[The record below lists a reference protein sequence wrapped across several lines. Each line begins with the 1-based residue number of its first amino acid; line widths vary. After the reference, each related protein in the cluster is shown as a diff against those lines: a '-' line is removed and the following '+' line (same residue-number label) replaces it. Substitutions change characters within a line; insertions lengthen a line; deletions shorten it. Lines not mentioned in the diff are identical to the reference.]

1 MRERFKRWQP
11 QPGSHRR
18 WVIGAIA
25 TPVLMGI
32 GWSLWQLT
40 EQQLPND
47 RARPAHHDRAT
58 LTPLDHA
65 IPLSNL
71 GAIAVVLGGLSLLFK
86 SRIVDQDTAIVDL
99 HGADFSGVD
108 LNGKDL
114 SGANLSG
121 ANFSGA
127 ELCGANLSGANLDGA
142 DLNGADLCGA
152 NLSGASLNGAD
163 LIRANL
169 NSSNLNNASLRYANL
184 SDADFRYANLS
195 GADFRQAN
203 LSGADLN
210 CTLLSRANFSEANLS
225 SALLFFTNLRDVL
238 NLEPLQLAA
247 QPSPLL
253 CHVALPTYG
262 QQLDI
267 NPNRACD
274 RIPQLLSTRYHIP
287 LEEAQ
292 WIVNE
297 ARQHRWD

>member
-11 QPGSHRR
+11 QQSSHSR

-25 TPVLMGI
+25 TSVLLGI
-32 GWSLWQLT
+32 GWSLWSLT
-40 EQQLPND
+40 GHQGQSD
-47 RARPAHHDRAT
+47 RARPDQNDST
-58 LTPLDHA
+58 ILTPLGHS
-65 IPLSNL
+65 IPLSDI
-71 GAIAVVLGGLSLLFK
+71 GAIAAVLGGLSLLFK
-86 SRIVDQDTAIVDL
+86 YRIVDQDAAIVDL
-99 HGADFSGVD
+99 SSADFSEVD
-108 LNGKDL
+108 LNGTDL

-121 ANFSGA
+121 AN
-127 ELCGANLSGANLDGA
+127 
-142 DLNGADLCGA
+142 
-152 NLSGASLNGAD
+152 LNGAD

-169 NSSNLNNASLRYANL
+169 NSTNLSNASLRYANL
-184 SDADFRYANLS
+184 SDANFRYANLS

-225 SALLFFTNLRDVL
+225 SALLFFINLRDVL
-238 NLEPLQLAA
+238 NLEPFQLAA

-253 CHVALPTYG
+253 CHVALPTFG
-262 QQLDI
+262 QQPDV

-274 RIPQLLSTRYHIP
+274 RIPQLLSTRYRIS

-297 ARQHRWD
+297 ARQHPWD